1 MLRNSLSRALGWT
14 LIAFVFLLAWDA
26 SGLDL
31 PVARFFATPAGFAL
45 RDNAFLV
52 QVMHEGAK
60 TLSWVL
66 VIGLFLA
73 IARPVGFLRRLDRFE
88 RAQLALATVA
98 GVLVVT
104 LIKHASRTSCPWD
117 LDAFG
122 GVAHYVSH
130 WSWGQGDGGPGRCFP
145 AGHASAAF
153 AFLGGWFV
161 LARRVP
167 SVARAWLV
175 AALAAGLVLGLV
187 QQARGAHYM
196 SHTLWTAWLCWTTGL
211 AIDFA
216 CLRWRARHGQEAAV
230 PAASST
236 RSSF

>member
-161 LARRVP
+161 LRRHAP
-167 SVARAWLV
+167 R
-175 AALAAGLVLGLV
+175 AAGVWLSLTLLAGAVFGLG
-187 QQARGAHYM
+187 QQMRGAHYL
-196 SHTLWTAWLCWTTGL
+196 SHTLWTAWICWVVGG
-211 AIDFA
+211 AIDA
-216 CLRWRARHGQEAAV
+216 LAQAWRARRTARAEAMAR
-230 PAASST
+230 AGASA
-236 RSSF
+236 